1 MSDAARN
8 HWVSLKTII
17 DDFLHKAVP
26 KYGTVGSVDSNGNLS
41 IQLVED
47 DISSLEVYE
56 RIAGFDVFPGDQLV
70 CLAMNPGLV
79 ALGKLQTAGAV
90 PLALSAGLIGEVV
103 YNGARTAGSEV
114 MLATSL
120 CILAGYSIVEGDAA
134 GALPMLEESTRISL
148 ELGHLQL
155 ISASLWRF
163 ARILALEGHAEAA
176 AQLLSASEALR
187 EEVGDTEVP
196 WDREINDET
205 RAMVRG
211 RLVETSYAEASE
223 RGRRLAPEDAVALAL
238 DLG

>member
-103 YNGARTAGSEV
+103 YNGARTAGSV
-114 MLATSL
+114 TASTTNTSTWVNAITVDTTLPAGTWTCYALFDVRMTHGSGLNSDLRITVGGNASITLTLAYQT
-120 CILAGYSIVEGDAA
+120 GDANGVPA
-134 GALPMLEESTRISL
+134 SS
-148 ELGHLQL
+148 GHHFTL
-155 ISASLWRF
+155 ISVVSDGVTPITTNGDFRSNSGGTTTPTGPRLF
-163 ARILALEGHAEAA
+163 LAF
-176 AQLLSASEALR
+176 
-187 EEVGDTEVP
+187 
-196 WDREINDET
+196 
-205 RAMVRG
+205 
-211 RLVETSYAEASE
+211 
-223 RGRRLAPEDAVALAL
+223 RRTA
-238 DLG
+238 